1 MHHLL
6 TIGHST
12 HPIEVFINL
21 LQQHGVTALA
31 DVRSHPY
38 SRYFPQYSQEAL
50 RQSLTQAGI
59 GYVFLGKE
67 LGARSENPA
76 CYRQGKVQYELLAQ
90 EPTFGQG
97 LERLRQGM
105 EKFRIALM
113 CAEKDPL
120 ECHRAV
126 LVARQMHDA
135 GTPVQHILA
144 DGQLET
150 HQDMEL
156 RMLELHN
163 MSEHDMFS
171 TREEII
177 MDTYR
182 AHGEQI
188 AYQDEALLK
197 EELASGDKS

>member
-1 MHHLL
+1 MPLWLL
-6 TIGHST
+6 DAD
-12 HPIEVFINL
+12 P
-21 LQQHGVTALA
+21 ALWPPA
-31 DVRSHPY
+31 SA
-38 SRYFPQYSQEAL
+38 AL
-50 RQSLTQAGI
+50 REPNG
-59 GYVFLGKE
+59 
-67 LGARSENPA
+67 
-76 CYRQGKVQYELLAQ
+76 LLAM
-90 EPTFGQG
+90 GG
-97 LERLRQGM
+97 DLSLERLRQGM

>member
-1 MHHLL
+1 MGKLYTL
-6 TIGHST
+6 GHST
-12 HPIEVFINL
+12 HPIDVFIEL
-21 LQQHGVTALA
+21 LHQHQITALA

-38 SRYFPQYSQEAL
+38 SRYLPHYSQEEL
-50 RQSLTQAGI
+50 RKTLAKAGVS
-59 GYVFLGKE
+59 YVFLGKE

-76 CYRQGKVQYELLAQ
+76 CYRQGKVQYELLAR
-90 EPTFGQG
+90 ETAFGQG
-97 LERLRQGM
+97 LERLRQGL
-105 EKFRIALM
+105 ESHSIALM

-120 ECHRAV
+120 ECHRAI

-197 EELASGDKS
+197 EELASGDRP

>member
-1 MHHLL
+1 MGKLYTL
-6 TIGHST
+6 GHST
-12 HPIEVFINL
+12 HPIDVFIEL
-21 LQQHGVTALA
+21 LHQHQITALA

-38 SRYFPQYSQEAL
+38 SRYLPHYSQEEL
-50 RQSLTQAGI
+50 RKTLAKAGVS
-59 GYVFLGKE
+59 YVFLGKE

-76 CYRQGKVQYELLAQ
+76 CYRQGKVQYELLAR
-90 EPTFGQG
+90 ETAFGQG
-97 LERLRQGM
+97 LERLRQGL
-105 EKFRIALM
+105 ESHSIALM

-197 EELASGDKS
+197 EELASGDRP

>member
-12 HPIEVFINL
+12 HPIEVFVNL

-177 MDTYR
+177 KDTYR

-197 EELASGDKS
+197 EELASGDRP